1 MVFGVQLLSLVGLVP
16 GCGLSSWFGSYHC
29 SILVVKVFIS
39 SLEMVFDEDTNSKR
53 QCFKRNLIVNGR
65 VAQ

>member
-39 SLEMVFDEDTNSKR
+39 SLEMVFDDDLT
-53 QCFKRNLIVNGR
+53 G
-65 VAQ
+65 